1 MDTQQHTEATP
12 ETPAAE
18 PANNTPPEPQNRSE
32 EREATI
38 QGLID
43 AIKEERGLQEQEHLN
58 SEENHKVDY
67 SSMVQGLGE
76 DGQKFVSNLRRSY
89 TQKTQELAEQ
99 RKVLEAQAAELEA
112 QRNALLQS
120 DFAKGIKEKA
130 QAPDVEI
137 DLLQEESVA
146 KRIEQEV
153 ARRLNEMIE
162 PMQQEY
168 TLQQRKMALHQFK
181 TDHPDLEDY
190 KMDIA
195 KELKADQNLS
205 LEKAYWLVKGRSLS
219 SKMETQ
225 KDELAK
231 YREAARAAGL
241 KVGGLSRSRN
251 AGVPQNVRSSGAWEI
266 YKFLQNKQK

>member
-12 ETPAAE
+12 ETPAVE
-18 PANNTPPEPQNRSE
+18 TANNTPTEPKNRSE

-38 QGLID
+38 QGLVD
-43 AIKEERGLQEQEHLN
+43 AIKSERGLQEQEHLN
-58 SEENHKVDY
+58 SEDNHKVDY
-67 SSMVQGLGE
+67 SSMVDALGE

-89 TQKTQELAEQ
+89 TQKTQELSEQ
-99 RKVLEAQAAELEA
+99 RKLLQAQASELEA

-120 DFAKGIKEKA
+120 EFAKGIKEKA
-130 QAPDVEI
+130 ESPDVEI

-153 ARRLNEMIE
+153 ARRLNEMIQ

-181 TDHPDLEDY
+181 NDHPDLEDY
-190 KMDIA
+190 KMDVA

-225 KDELAK
+225 KDELSK

-241 KVGGLSRSRN
+241 KVGGLSRGRK
-251 AGVPQNVRSSGAWEI
+251 AGVPQNVRSGGAWEI
-266 YKFLQNKQK
+266 YKFLQNKKK